1 MSGVTSTL
9 VWRDAI
15 IKENR
20 CRRSYYLGRFGSGA
34 IPKPGDTG
42 VYDPYNNDKVSAI
55 SPQRAVAIPEIA
67 GYQSWDKFR
76 HTGRLVVADGAV
88 DVAVEASSRPVS
100 GVSAAPAA
108 PAPPG
113 APSRAQSATS
123 EARTLS
129 QRSKSS
135 RRSLASLRTA
145 IEAAVDSELA
155 RVGLKPDDA

>member
-34 IPKPGDTG
+34 IPKPGDAG

-55 SPQRAVAIPEIA
+55 STQRAVAIPEIA

-76 HTGRLVVADGAV
+76 HTGRLVVADGA
-88 DVAVEASSRPVS
+88 DVAEVASRPVS
-100 GVSAAPAA
+100 GVSAAP
-108 PAPPG
+108 
-113 APSRAQSATS
+113 SRAHSAAS
-123 EARTLS
+123 EARTPS

-135 RRSLASLRTA
+135 HRSLASLRTA

-155 RVGLKPDDA
+155 RAGLKPDGL

>member
-34 IPKPGDTG
+34 IPKPGDAG

-67 GYQSWDKFR
+67 GYQSWEKFR
-76 HTGRLVVADGAV
+76 HAGRLVVADGA
-88 DVAVEASSRPVS
+88 DVAEAASRPVS
-100 GVSAAPAA
+100 GVSAAP
-108 PAPPG
+108 
-113 APSRAQSATS
+113 SRAHSAAS

-135 RRSLASLRTA
+135 HRSLASLRTA

-155 RVGLKPDDA
+155 RAGLKPYAP